1 MCWANGSRSY
11 SLSVI
16 KSRFDGSFLD
26 VATAGSTRTARA
38 SALCTPDIAEGS
50 AKGSFS
56 RLDFLSN
63 EMPSVAKS
71 HIKNLPLGG
80 ICLIIA
86 MAFKKEQSLQ
96 PNGECGIR
104 MRHGIVSSSAAL
116 SMQGSEMKCM
126 CISERSVS
134 CGSKGTALLKSL
146 LWRIRYSLPSAV
158 SLIRFA
164 SPNCSAVL
172 SRDEQADLQSMR
184 KLSTL

>member
-1 MCWANGSRSY
+1 MIHLNFTSQRNRVFRLKLSTWIHPRANGSRSY

-104 MRHGIVSSSAAL
+104 MSKESSVTHH
-116 SMQGSEMKCM
+116 MFH
-126 CISERSVS
+126 
-134 CGSKGTALLKSL
+134 
-146 LWRIRYSLPSAV
+146 Y
-158 SLIRFA
+158 
-164 SPNCSAVL
+164 
-172 SRDEQADLQSMR
+172 
-184 KLSTL
+184 